1 MTLNRDFAANYLN
14 DGLTDVL
21 TRNEGGAYLE
31 AIVYVVVMLGDSNY
45 SAIQSPIFL
54 YRQSRTERL
63 AELRGVISLYCKV

>member
-1 MTLNRDFAANYLN
+1 M
-14 DGLTDVL
+14 
-21 TRNEGGAYLE
+21 
-31 AIVYVVVMLGDSNY
+31 YVVVMLGDSNY